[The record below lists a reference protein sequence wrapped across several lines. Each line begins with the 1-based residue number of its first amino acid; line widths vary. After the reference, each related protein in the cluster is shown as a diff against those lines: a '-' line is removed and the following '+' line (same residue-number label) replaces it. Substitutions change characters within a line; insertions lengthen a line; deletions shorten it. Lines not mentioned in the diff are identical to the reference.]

1 LRAVIIILLF
11 AMCKPMFSH
20 NEPLS
25 KKTDSIKHYKIISK
39 IELAKLIDSVFELKS
54 VTSKDLDLMS
64 YYASLLNS
72 TKSDSVK
79 ILKFRSNNVMTRAKL
94 SHLVDSVLELKQVT
108 TKDVDLLNYYTS
120 LLNSNNTDVVK
131 ISEFNLNEL
140 SFYSEEDEKLLF
152 PLTPTDSL
160 PKSFNLILENDLL
173 SYYVSPFKGVV
184 TSNYGWRDKRMH
196 NGIDIDLNKGDKVAA
211 AFDGK
216 VRFAKKQ
223 GGFGNVVILM
233 HPNGLETVYAH
244 LSKLKVKA
252 GDVVLSGQTVGLGGN
267 TGHSHGSHLHLEIR
281 YKGHALNPATII
293 SFNDHKLYHHT
304 ITVRS
309 SKQKLA
315 AFPTNSNLHK
325 VSRGESWNYIAT
337 QYGISTKKLMALNGV
352 SKRYYLKVG
361 QQLRVN

>member
-1 LRAVIIILLF
+1 
-11 AMCKPMFSH
+11 MFSH
-20 NEPLS
+20 NEPVP
-25 KKTDSIKHYKIISK
+25 KRTDSIKHYKVVSK
-39 IELAKLIDSVFELKS
+39 AELVGLIDSVFELEH
-54 VTSKDLDLMS
+54 VTAKDLDLMS
-64 YYASLLNS
+64 YYASLLSS

-79 ILKFRSNNVMTRAKL
+79 ILKFRSNNLMTRAKL
-94 SHLVDSVLELKQVT
+94 AHLVDSVLELKNVNQ
-108 TKDVDLLNYYTS
+108 KDIDLLNYYTS
-120 LLNSNNTDVVK
+120 LLNSNNSEAVK

-160 PKSFNLILENDLL
+160 PASFNLVLENDLL

-196 NGIDIDLNKGDKVAA
+196 NGIDIDLNKGDKVVA

-244 LSKLKVKA
+244 LSKLKVKP
-252 GDVVLSGQTVGLGGN
+252 GDIVLSGQTVGLGGN
-267 TGHSHGSHLHLEIR
+267 TGHSHGSHLHLEVR

-304 ITVRS
+304 ITVKS
-309 SKQKLA
+309 HKQKLA

-325 VSRGESWNYIAT
+325 VNRGESWNYIAS
-337 QYGISTKKLMALNGV
+337 QYGISTKQLMALNGV

>member
-1 LRAVIIILLF
+1 MV
-11 AMCKPMFSH
+11 
-20 NEPLS
+20 S
-25 KKTDSIKHYKIISK
+25 KA
-39 IELAKLIDSVFELKS
+39 ELAQLIDSVFDLKT
-54 VTSKDLDLMS
+54 VTSKDLDLIS

-72 TKSDSVK
+72 TKSDSVR
-79 ILKFRSNNVMTRAKL
+79 ILKFRSGNFMTRAKL
-94 SHLVDSVLELKQVT
+94 AHMVDSVLELKNVNQ
-108 TKDVDLLNYYTS
+108 KDIDLLNYYTS
-120 LLNSNNTDVVK
+120 LLNTNNSDEVK

-160 PKSFNLILENDLL
+160 PLSFNLVLENDLL

-216 VRFAKKQ
+216 VRVAKKQ

-244 LSKLKVKA
+244 LSKLKVKT
-252 GDVVLSGQTVGLGGN
+252 GNVVLSGQTIGLGGN
-267 TGHSHGSHLHLEIR
+267 TGHSRGSHLHLELR

-304 ITVRS
+304 VTVRS
-309 SKQKLA
+309 FKQKLA
-315 AFPTNSNLHK
+315 AFPANSNFHK
-325 VSRGESWNYIAT
+325 VSRGESWAYIAS

-352 SKRYYLKVG
+352 SQRYYLKVG